1 MSNTFDKQSVLDSFI
16 EEVNSYLP
24 DIETNLE
31 RLAQSSGD
39 MDALEETYRRTHTIG
54 GSASMMD
61 FPGLAHVAH
70 GMEDILGDALDSLIT
85 LNEPSL
91 GLLRRSLGRL
101 HQLLEGI
108 RTGIDEEAVI
118 AEDDA
123 DYARYRAQI
132 ESPAPTSSGV
142 IDTPAESN
150 GSSTPA
156 LPASFSS
163 KPASPVPDLSVPSQ
177 PAAPSVPPVPPVLPV
192 PPVSS
197 SIPSFDEVLASF
209 RTQPV
214 SQGEDIGWPEEPAL
228 VTRFDN
234 TASMSPIPATPFTQ
248 ASQAHLASV
257 QATQVPT
264 SPQGRTTGTPSAEP
278 APAALPDIP
287 ASALDA
293 LVAST
298 RHPAVSP
305 TAGQSGAA
313 QAVPVQRREPEIP
326 RQPLKQ
332 QVPTASEGSQSV
344 PTARKQEAPQ
354 ASTLSMAPAPV
365 ETGAEEFVKPSTV
378 PMFGPVEL
386 PDPKQPDPHI
396 SVAVPVQASSPMS
409 PMLAPAPETQAVI
422 LPAAYTEMQGETENL
437 AAQAATLQTVVTQLR
452 DAMTVI
458 EGQRSEF
465 KGFLNGSKDALD
477 RMEVWAGKAMGLNLR
492 NSPEQVRRYLPLSV
506 MWVSNSKLK
515 KVLDLLQKITGGV
528 ELTDEQLNESLRH
541 LQISIQSCGDAF
553 EQWSADHVAPSAPG
567 TGWGG
572 WQARVDQGADT
583 FRERVTFERQG
594 NSTALRKEIES
605 QVRSELHA
613 EIEAQVR
620 AELRQERTGQSSI
633 APASDATTTDH
644 VSAETLKSIESRLRN
659 EIEIKVRQEFLG
671 QIVSRGGD
679 VTSLADVTP
688 TDRPAESKGDA
699 PQNNVEHIVANIS
712 QPSSSAFLPMASPAP
727 TESVFSPS
735 GSAQQINDINEEA
748 AEIFRLE
755 AEEHLQ
761 TISMNVAALE
771 KDPTNLDLIQG
782 VRRATHTLKGAA
794 GMMGFSAI
802 ADLCHV
808 SEDLL
813 DLIMEGT
820 MGISTLVVSLILDTA
835 EALEGLIIGNA
846 TPDVDAKVRAV
857 HKRYADLLGER
868 SPMAQQMEHIDE
880 DLDEIEHPG
889 PPAQQTTTSSPGN
902 TGARNARNDLS
913 VRVRLQK
920 MDELVNL
927 FGEMLVNRSV
937 LEERLSRLNR
947 LVSDVVVSSNR
958 LADVGQ
964 KLESRFEAATLPS
977 GRSVQVMPG
986 DGDQSQ
992 ATRGNN
998 LPMLTGGQNSGKA
1011 LVPGAKNGSNGQ
1023 RRGAASDHFSE
1034 FDELELDRYTEFH
1047 LLARGLSEGI
1057 SDMATL
1063 STEMDAIMRECE
1075 GVFTRENRLNTTFQD
1090 RLMKVRLVPLSTM
1103 VPRLYRAARAVA
1115 LKQGKEVEFVMEGET
1130 TEVDRTVYEEI
1141 AGPLLHLIR
1150 NAVNH
1155 AIETPD
1161 VRISRGKRP
1170 TGQIKLS
1177 AAYEGNQIMI
1187 TVRDDGSGIDRER
1200 VRRTAIARGLIRA
1213 DQQLSE
1219 DEVVS
1224 LIFRP
1229 GFSTAGVVSEES
1241 GRGVGL
1247 DVVRDS
1253 VSRLRG
1259 TLVVESTPG
1268 QGTAFTMTFPTSL
1281 AIQSAMMVKVAG
1293 QQFALPTV
1301 NVESIGRLDS
1311 FKRASTGGQPA
1322 VLVRNDLYPLQM
1334 LAQYLSLPLP
1344 ATVDDKAQLLLVN
1357 AGGHRVALIVDEIN
1371 GKFDTVMKSLGPHLR
1386 DVHGIAGGTVLGNGR
1401 VVLVLELNSLLAS
1414 SARTSIAAFGQRD
1427 TLPAANTASQSPAGP
1442 VRQNVDVSRPTKR
1455 GFIQPP
1461 VAPSGAEAE
1470 RGKYI
1475 LVVDD
1480 SPSVRR
1486 VVSNMLKG
1494 KGWTVQMARDGV
1506 EALEMI
1512 SNETPAAVL
1521 LDIEMPR
1528 MDGYE
1533 LISTVRAQ
1541 EQYRTLPLIVLTS
1554 RAASKHQQR
1563 AMTLGASAYVVKPYQ
1578 DEELLSTINSLVYGA
1593 SNR

>member
-1 MSNTFDKQSVLDSFI
+1 MSNTFDKLSVLDSFI

-24 DIETNLE
+24 EIETNLE
-31 RLAQSSGD
+31 RLAQSPGD

-70 GMEDILGDALDSLIT
+70 GMEDILGDARDSLIS
-85 LNEPSL
+85 LNEPCL

-132 ESPAPTSSGV
+132 ESPAPASSGV
-142 IDTPAESN
+142 ADTPMESN
-150 GSSTPA
+150 GFSMPA
-156 LPASFSS
+156 SPASFSS
-163 KPASPVPDLSVPSQ
+163 PPASSVPTM
-177 PAAPSVPPVPPVLPV
+177 PSLSPIPPVP
-192 PPVSS
+192 S

-209 RTQPV
+209 RTQSSSP
-214 SQGEDIGWPEEPAL
+214 GEDIGWPEEPEL
-228 VTRFDN
+228 VTRFD
-234 TASMSPIPATPFTQ
+234 TTTSMSQIPPTPPIQSTPAQ
-248 ASQAHLASV
+248 IASV
-257 QATQVPT
+257 QPSQPLESGPASVSLPQI
-264 SPQGRTTGTPSAEP
+264 SP
-278 APAALPDIP
+278 
-287 ASALDA
+287 SALDA

-298 RHPAVSP
+298 RHSAASLNRDGSVTQDPE
-305 TAGQSGAA
+305 GQSQSGRQSFMPMQQEGLDATEKSGQPVSRGIEAA
-313 QAVPVQRREPEIP
+313 LPPILPSAQ
-326 RQPLKQ
+326 QPLHTPS
-332 QVPTASEGSQSV
+332 VFTSPSSSYEEASNN
-344 PTARKQEAPQ
+344 
-354 ASTLSMAPAPV
+354 
-365 ETGAEEFVKPSTV
+365 EFMRPG
-378 PMFGPVEL
+378 PMFGSVEL
-386 PDPKQPDPHI
+386 PDAGFLSSEP
-396 SVAVPVQASSPMS
+396 AVVPSAALV
-409 PMLAPAPETQAVI
+409 PAEARQERGVDQGETTQEVV
-422 LPAAYTEMQGETENL
+422 LPAAYEDMQRETGNL
-437 AAQAATLQTVVTQLR
+437 ETQAATLKTVVSQLR
-452 DAMTVI
+452 DAMVVI

-506 MWVSNSKLK
+506 MWVSNTKLK
-515 KVLDLLQKITGGV
+515 KVLDLLHKITGGV
-528 ELTDEQLNESLRH
+528 ELTDEQFNESLRQLH
-541 LQISIQSCGDAF
+541 ASIQSCGEAF
-553 EQWSADHVAPSAPG
+553 EQLSAEHSPQFDTKDGWSPWQANVNHDADHFS
-567 TGWGG
+567 
-572 WQARVDQGADT
+572 
-583 FRERVTFERQG
+583 ERVTFERQG
-594 NSTALRKEIES
+594 DPTALRREIES
-605 QVRSELHA
+605 QVRE
-613 EIEAQVR
+613 
-620 AELRQERTGQSSI
+620 ELRQEYETQRTVE
-633 APASDATTTDH
+633 P
-644 VSAETLKSIESRLRN
+644 VNLEAETLKSIEDRLRS
-659 EIEIKVRQEFLG
+659 EIEIKVRQEFLN
-671 QIVSRGGD
+671 QIMSAGD
-679 VTSLADVTP
+679 DASSLANRLAPDSRAT
-688 TDRPAESKGDA
+688 EKG
-699 PQNNVEHIVANIS
+699 NGS
-712 QPSSSAFLPMASPAP
+712 QPAIDNVVTNVMHPPTGFLPVSSPGP
-727 TESVFSPS
+727 TSSVFSPAT
-735 GSAQQINDINEEA
+735 GTTQQMNDINEEA

-761 TISMNVAALE
+761 TISMHVAALE
-771 KDPTNLDLIQG
+771 KDPTNRDLIQG

-813 DLIMEGT
+813 DLVMEGT
-820 MGISTLVVSLILDTA
+820 MAISSFAVSLILDTA
-835 EALEGLIIGNA
+835 EALESLIVGNV
-846 TPDVDAKVRAV
+846 TPEVDMKVRAV
-857 HKRYADLLGER
+857 HKRYAELLGER
-868 SPMAQQMEHIDE
+868 SPVAQLMEHVDE
-880 DLDEIEHPG
+880 DLDEIDHLVQ
-889 PPAQQTTTSSPGN
+889 PANQMADNQSGDASIR
-902 TGARNARNDLS
+902 AARNDLS

-937 LEERLSRLNR
+937 LEERLSRLTR

-958 LADVGQ
+958 LGDVGQ

-977 GRSVQVMPG
+977 GRSVQTMPG
-986 DGDQSQ
+986 EGDHSLVV
-992 ATRGNN
+992 RGNAFPPLSGVSGVSGTQHASN
-998 LPMLTGGQNSGKA
+998 PLLQSGQGGTNP
-1011 LVPGAKNGSNGQ
+1011 VPA
-1023 RRGAASDHFSE
+1023 HLSE

-1047 LLARGLSEGI
+1047 QLARGLSEGI

-1063 STEMDAIMRECE
+1063 STEMDTIIRECE
-1075 GVFTRENRLNTTFQD
+1075 GVFSRENRLNTTFQD

-1115 LKQGKEVEFVMEGET
+1115 LKQGKDVEFVMEGET

-1141 AGPLLHLIR
+1141 AGPLLHLVR

-1155 AIETPD
+1155 ATETPA
-1161 VRISRGKRP
+1161 VRVSRGKTP

-1187 TVRDDGSGIDRER
+1187 TVRDDGNGIDRER
-1200 VRRTAIARGLIRA
+1200 VRQTAIMRGLIRA
-1213 DQQLSE
+1213 DQHLSE

-1259 TLVVESTPG
+1259 TLVVESAPG
-1268 QGTAFTMTFPTSL
+1268 LGTAFTMTFPTSL
-1281 AIQSAMMVKVAG
+1281 AIQSTMMVKVAG

-1301 NVESIGRLDS
+1301 YVESIGRLDG
-1311 FKRASTGGQPA
+1311 FKRANSGGQPA

-1334 LAQYLSLPLP
+1334 LSQYLALPMP
-1344 ATVDDKAQLLLVN
+1344 AAVEEKAQLLLVN
-1357 AGGHRVALIVDEIN
+1357 AGGHRVALVVDEIN
-1371 GKFDTVMKSLGPHLR
+1371 GKSDIVMKSLGPHLR
-1386 DVHGIAGGTVLGNGR
+1386 EVHGIAGGTVLGNGR
-1401 VVLVLELNSLLAS
+1401 VVLVLDLNSLLAS
-1414 SARTSIAAFGQRD
+1414 NSMVSNALFGRRDVVPASPPAFQG
-1427 TLPAANTASQSPAGP
+1427 TAGP
-1442 VRQNVDVSRPTKR
+1442 VKPQRVDVS
-1455 GFIQPP
+1455 
-1461 VAPSGAEAE
+1461 APSNRSLPQQPKTSTGVGGE
-1470 RGKYI
+1470 RGKHI

-1486 VVSNMLKG
+1486 VVSTMLKQN
-1494 KGWTVQMARDGV
+1494 GWAVQMARDGV

-1521 LDIEMPR
+1521 LDVEMPR

-1563 AMTLGASAYVVKPYQ
+1563 AMSLGASSYVVKPYQ
-1578 DEELLSTINSLVYGA
+1578 DEELLNTINSLVYGA
-1593 SNR
+1593 ATR